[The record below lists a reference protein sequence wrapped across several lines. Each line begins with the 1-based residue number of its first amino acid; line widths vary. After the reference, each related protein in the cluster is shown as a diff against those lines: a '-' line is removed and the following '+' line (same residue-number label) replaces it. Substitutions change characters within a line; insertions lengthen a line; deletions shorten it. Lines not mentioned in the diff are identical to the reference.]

1 MLEEHNSAV
10 LNKWG
15 KKKKLEVLASESG
28 ILVSWGHGSSSCEDV
43 I

>member
-10 LNKWG
+10 LDKWA
-15 KKKKLEVLASESG
+15 KKKLEVLASESG
-28 ILVSWGHGSSSCEDV
+28 ILVSWGHGKSSCEDV